1 MCESTVFLKEGS
13 GLTSVMVDAVR
24 VTMSREGVVCTDLV
38 GRSVPLDGARVA
50 EIDLLRHRVI
60 LERA

>member
-1 MCESTVFLKEGS
+1 MCESTVFLKERS

-24 VTMSREGVVCTDLV
+24 VAVNGTVTACTDLA
-38 GRSVPLDGARVA
+38 GLSVSLDGVRVT

>member
-13 GLTSVMVDAVR
+13 GLTSVMVDAVK
-24 VTMSREGVVCTDLV
+24 VAVSGTGMVCTDLV
-38 GRSVPLDGARVA
+38 GRSVPLDGVRVA

-60 LERA
+60 LERV